1 MKKQNNVACYLT
13 YIDFDETTT
22 LTRKCRPIMPFQM
35 KRGHFPLKVTLAM
48 TINKA
53 QGQTLQKVKL
63 FLPDPVFFS
72 RGTFDRDLYRVQSFS
87 DIVLS
92 ISDIE

>member
-1 MKKQNNVACYLT
+1 MSSNYAFSNEERSVSL
-13 YIDFDETTT
+13 E
-22 LTRKCRPIMPFQM
+22 
-35 KRGHFPLKVTLAM
+35 VTLAM

-63 FLPDPVFFS
+63 FLPDPVFFFS
-72 RGTFDRDLYRVQSFS
+72 GGTFDRDLYRVQSFS